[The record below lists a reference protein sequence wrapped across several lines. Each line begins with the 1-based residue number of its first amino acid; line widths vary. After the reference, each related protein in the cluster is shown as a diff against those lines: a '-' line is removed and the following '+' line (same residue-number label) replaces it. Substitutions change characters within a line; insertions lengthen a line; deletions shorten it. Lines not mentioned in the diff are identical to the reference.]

1 MDLEKLVALGK
12 ECGFSHVAFL
22 DVDTVKLI
30 PEVRAMCEAN
40 TCRMYGKNWACP
52 PGVGALEECESR
64 IRQYKKGIIVQT
76 VGELEDAMDGEGM
89 MEAEENHKEHFD
101 MMQEKLYEMYPDM
114 LAVGAGT
121 CTRCKK
127 CTYPDQPCRFPK
139 KRFASMESYGMLV
152 SEVCKAN
159 NLPYYYGPNTIAY
172 TSCFLIV

>member
-1 MDLEKLVALGK
+1 MDFDKLVALGK
-12 ECGFSHVAFL
+12 ECGFTHVAHL
-22 DVDTVKLI
+22 DVSTIKLL
-30 PEVRAMCEAN
+30 PEVRAMCEKN
-40 TCRMYGKNWACP
+40 TCHMYGRNWACP

-64 IRQYKKGIIVQT
+64 IRQYKQGIIVQT

-101 MMQEKLYEMYPDM
+101 EMQEKLYELYPDM

-121 CTRCKK
+121 CVRCKK
-127 CTYPDQPCRFPK
+127 CTYPDNPCRFPE

-152 SEVCKAN
+152 LDVCKSN

-172 TSCFLIV
+172 TSCFLIE